1 MRKDNTKKDIV
12 NEQITSPEV
21 FLIGEDGQKLGVKPL
36 HRALQKAEQKGLDL
50 MLVNPLATPPVA
62 KICDSGKLLFSKQKR
77 AKANKKKSASTQI
90 KNIQMRYKIDSGDK
104 DHKLQQARKFLEKK
118 HTVRMELFLRGRE
131 QMFFGRLLELKK
143 EVMIDLQLL
152 TSKITEERSSHKI
165 VLTLVPR

>member
-1 MRKDNTKKDIV
+1 MSKRDGRESIT
-12 NEQITSPEV
+12 NEMITSPEV

-36 HRALQKAEQKGLDL
+36 HRALQKASQKGLDL
-50 MLVNPLATPPVA
+50 MLVNPLAEPPVA

-77 AKANKKKSASTQI
+77 DKLNKKKSASTQT
-90 KNIQMRYKIDSGDK
+90 KNIQMRYKIDTGDK
-104 DHKLQQARKFLEKK
+104 AHKLQQARKFLERK

-143 EVMIDLQLL
+143 EIMIDLHLL